1 MSTRPD
7 PTRKGQTS
15 PRHREALFPWPPSSQ
30 APERKS
36 QNKTMRAGPGTMM
49 LLLSLNLSAC
59 PALMG
64 VLTAMMEPLAELA
77 GQISLLLL
85 GSASARLSSIL
96 IQTPIQTFV
105 DTAATVAWLV
115 LVHRVV
121 IVVMREIIGQ
131 KVLKTIAIAG
141 LAISKNGMI
150 V

>member
-1 MSTRPD
+1 
-7 PTRKGQTS
+7 
-15 PRHREALFPWPPSSQ
+15 
-30 APERKS
+30 
-36 QNKTMRAGPGTMM
+36 MRAGPGTMM